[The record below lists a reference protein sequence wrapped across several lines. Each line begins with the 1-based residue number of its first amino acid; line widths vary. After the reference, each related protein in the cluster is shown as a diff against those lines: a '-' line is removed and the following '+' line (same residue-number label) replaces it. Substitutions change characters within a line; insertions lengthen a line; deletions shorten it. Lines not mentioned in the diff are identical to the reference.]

1 MADLKRIAADLSD
14 ELDEL
19 DGLVSGLTEEQ
30 WKTSTP
36 AKPWTVRDQ
45 IAHLAFFDDQA
56 VLALMNSEAFATSLE
71 QIAADVGAF
80 MNRSVAR
87 ARSLPGREVLG
98 WWRESRTA
106 VFDAIETLPADQ
118 RIPWYGPPMKPTSF
132 LSARLMEAFAHGHDI
147 TDGLGTKRAPTDRLR
162 HVAHIGFRAR
172 VRLHGQRVARTH
184 RGGARGAGSSVGRDL
199 DMERGCPRERH
210 RARIRLLSG
219 CHPAEACG
227 GYGAGLLGSERR
239 ALDVDSTGIRG
250 TARRRPIPRPV
261 HLCGE
266 LTPLSEGNPP

>member
-1 MADLKRIAADLSD
+1 MADLKGIAADLRV

-19 DGLVSGLTEEQ
+19 DELVSGLTEEQ

-56 VLALMNSEAFATSLE
+56 VLALMNPEAFATSLE

-80 MNRSVAR
+80 MNRSVVR
-87 ARSLPGREVLG
+87 AQSMPGREVLG
-98 WWRESRTA
+98 WWRESRAA

-147 TDGLGTKRAPTDRLR
+147 TDGLGTRRAPTDRLR
-162 HVAHIGFRAR
+162 HVAHIGVRAR
-172 VRLHGQRVARTH
+172 EYAYMANGLPAPMEEVRVELVAPSGEAWTWDED
-184 RGGARGAGSSVGRDL
+184 AKESVTGS
-199 DMERGCPRERH
+199 
-210 RARIRLLSG
+210 
-219 CHPAEACG
+219 
-227 GYGAGLLGSERR
+227 GYDFCL
-239 ALDVDSTGIRG
+239 VVT
-250 TARRRPIPRPV
+250 RRRHVADTALVCSGPNAERWMSIAQAYAGPP
-261 HLCGE
+261 GE
-266 LTPLSEGNPP
+266 GRSPGQFTSVEN